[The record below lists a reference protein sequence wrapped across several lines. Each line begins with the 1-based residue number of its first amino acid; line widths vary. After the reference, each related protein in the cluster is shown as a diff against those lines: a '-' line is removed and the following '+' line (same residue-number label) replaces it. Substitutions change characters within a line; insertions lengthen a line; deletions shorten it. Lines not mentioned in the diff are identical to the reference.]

1 MQLLH
6 DGGLQTYLFK
16 SVQEDEIIC
25 KVRASVERLR
35 DHAEL
40 LGWDNGLL
48 QCAVLIYIYFLYIY
62 YICINDS
69 SDDAPSLLSSYIL
82 LIL

>member
-25 KVRASVERLR
+25 KVRGTLDRLK

-40 LGWDNGLL
+40 LGMS
-48 QCAVLIYIYFLYIY
+48 V
-62 YICINDS
+62 
-69 SDDAPSLLSSYIL
+69 
-82 LIL
+82 